1 MNDNDQTYRYDDEP
15 PLHNND
21 RRYPRDLDPRYM
33 YNTDEE
39 LFEGDRRRNRKEF
52 RPPPQERLVNNIF
65 RLFFG
70 SILMVFG
77 IGVAM
82 WILHTIYSLI
92 LSQDSIVLLQHFN
105 FKAQTEN
112 LIANATSETIALPE
126 EIFLVIGFI
135 IIIILLVIALK
146 IARVLIQCGTSLL
159 HSDIKLVAKRLRDE
173 LMDIRDSY

>member
-15 PLHNND
+15 PLHNTD

-33 YNTDEE
+33 YDPDQEF
-39 LFEGDRRRNRKEF
+39 FEVDRRRNRKDS
-52 RPPPQERLVNNIF
+52 RPLAQERLVNNIF

-77 IGVAM
+77 IAVAA

-92 LSQDSIVLLQHFN
+92 TAQDSIVLLQRFN
-105 FKAQTEN
+105 FKVQTED
-112 LIANATSETIALPE
+112 LIANVTSETISLPQ
-126 EIFLVIGFI
+126 EIFLVVGFI
-135 IIIILLVIALK
+135 IIIVLLFIALK

-159 HSDIKLVAKRLRDE
+159 HSDIKLLAKRLRDE
-173 LMDIRDSY
+173 LIDIRDSY